1 MKDLI
6 KAKEILISENHTCV
20 LCKENAVFTSD
31 LRGVK
36 PLVKWYLEKTELE
49 GFSAADKVV
58 GKATAFLYV
67 LLGVKRVFAKV
78 ISLPAKEVL
87 ENHGIEVSF
96 NTLVP
101 NIINR
106 AGNGICPF
114 ELVVQD
120 VDDETEAYK
129 IIRLKMEE
137 MGISI

>member
-6 KAKEILISENHTCV
+6 KAKEILIFENHTCV

-36 PLVKWYLEKTELE
+36 PLVKWYAEKTELE

-58 GKATAFLYV
+58 GKATAYLYV

-78 ISLPAKEVL
+78 ISLPAKDVL
-87 ENHGIEVSF
+87 ERYGIEVEF
-96 NTLVP
+96 DTLVP

-106 AGNGICPF
+106 AGDGVCPF
-114 ELVVQD
+114 ELAVQD
-120 VDDETEAYK
+120 TNDAKEAYK

-137 MGISI
+137 MGISL